1 MIEADMDHPPGIGT
15 DQGLGA
21 SHPALSSEYMLQRRK
36 SFISFDVFREEYW
49 AHFPQPLTKGLGP
62 SVASIIDQDVFMF
75 SFFPQ
80 TSHSYSANSWVT
92 ATPHYHSR
100 FFVNHSFLGV
110 IKGSETTLNS
120 ENHFLDYDTYSNLS
134 ARTQATFA
142 SKRNEIYSLFE
153 IYTKKKRERREY
165 DAADRYMSRVSH

>member
-1 MIEADMDHPPGIGT
+1 
-15 DQGLGA
+15 
-21 SHPALSSEYMLQRRK
+21 
-36 SFISFDVFREEYW
+36 
-49 AHFPQPLTKGLGP
+49 
-62 SVASIIDQDVFMF
+62 MF

-80 TSHSYSANSWVT
+80 MSHLYLASSWVT
-92 ATPHYHSR
+92 APPHYLIR
-100 FFVNHSFLGV
+100 FFVDHSLGV

-153 IYTKKKRERREY
+153 IYTKKKRDRREY
-165 DAADRYMSRVSH
+165 DAADRYVSKVSH